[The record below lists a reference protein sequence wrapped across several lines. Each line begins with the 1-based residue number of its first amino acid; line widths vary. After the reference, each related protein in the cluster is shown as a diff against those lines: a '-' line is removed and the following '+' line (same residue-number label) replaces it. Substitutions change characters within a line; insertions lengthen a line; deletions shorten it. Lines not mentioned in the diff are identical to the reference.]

1 MEVVSE
7 VDLRAVDGEGLG
19 WVCAG
24 LETYH
29 VITLVKGITYTK
41 FLLDIDP

>member
-1 MEVVSE
+1 M

-29 VITLVKGITYTK
+29 VITLVKGTTYTK
-41 FLLDIDP
+41 IIFLLDIDP